1 MNLDLKGK
9 RAIVCGSTQ
18 GIGKATAIEIARLGA
33 SVTLVARN
41 ENKLKEVLAVLQKKK
56 NAGQNHQILGVDFQ
70 NPEMLKDKV
79 TQHINDR
86 NPASILINN
95 TGGPPDGPIIEAK
108 YEDFLMAFR
117 AHLEC
122 SHLLVQALLP
132 EMKSS
137 NFGRII
143 NVISTSVKV
152 PIPGLGVSNTTR
164 GAMASWSKTLSL
176 ELAAFG
182 ITVNNVLPGFTKT
195 GRLDSLIQSRAQTAG
210 QSFEEVEKAMLSTI
224 PAGRFGKSEEIASL
238 IAFLASP
245 SAGYISGTNIP
256 VDGGR
261 TGAF

>member
-18 GIGKATAIEIARLGA
+18 GIGKAAAIEIAKLGA
-33 SVTLVARN
+33 NVTLVARN
-41 ENKLKEVLAVLQKKK
+41 ENKLKEVLAELPSEV
-56 NAGQNHQILGVDFQ
+56 NQNHQILGVDFQ

-79 TQHINDR
+79 TQHINDG
-86 NPASILINN
+86 NPASILVNN
-95 TGGPPDGPIIEAK
+95 TGGPPGGPIIEAK
-108 YEDFLMAFR
+108 YEDFQMAFQ
-117 AHLEC
+117 AHLQC

-132 EMKSS
+132 EMKAA

-143 NVISTSVKV
+143 NVISTSVKI

-176 ELAAFG
+176 ELAPFG

-195 GRLDSLIQSRAQTAG
+195 GRLDSLIQSRAQTAD
-210 QSFEEVEKAMLSTI
+210 QSIEDVEKAMISTI
-224 PAGRFGKSEEIASL
+224 PAGRLGKAEEIAAL
-238 IAFLASP
+238 IAFLVSP